1 MPRFRCANYISD
13 TQKLYGKD
21 SLEAIFSHF
30 TVSLLAGM
38 ASLILFNNFAK
49 ADNNKSM
56 CTEYPSP
63 LTGGCSNILHKFSVC
78 HITTEH
84 VYNRSS
90 SIL

>member
-38 ASLILFNNFAK
+38 ASLICLIILRKLTITNQCALNTLA
-49 ADNNKSM
+49 
-56 CTEYPSP
+56 P
-63 LTGGCSNILHKFSVC
+63 LRVGVVTFYTSFLYA
-78 HITTEH
+78 T
-84 VYNRSS
+84 
-90 SIL
+90 

>member
-1 MPRFRCANYISD
+1 MPITSV

-49 ADNNKSM
+49 LTITNQCALN
-56 CTEYPSP
+56 TLAP
-63 LTGGCSNILHKFSVC
+63 LRVGVVTFYTSFLYA
-78 HITTEH
+78 T
-84 VYNRSS
+84 
-90 SIL
+90 